1 LAQGVNGGV
10 RAMLASLLALA
21 VAVLHKDRHEL
32 VLNDKSSN
40 ETDNA
45 STASATSEAESNA
58 TTEAESNATTN
69 ASSEGPAPDTA
80 MRCELLL
87 DVSLDDIHKHGGI
100 EAFANAAQ
108 SELAHAAEVETTCVH
123 ILNLRGKYEH
133 GVDAL
138 NLMQLLKRFLQNGV
152 AKVVVDFEI
161 LPECKA
167 SFGTAVE
174 KVETKLSDEKSAL
187 RTGWLHTFLSSHS
200 KVKKAHG
207 ASDHWMEAT
216 TMSTKEP
223 AEEPATAGAAAAA
236 ILIAFFSMQA

>member
-1 LAQGVNGGV
+1 
-10 RAMLASLLALA
+10 MLASLLALA

-45 STASATSEAESNA
+45 STANATAASNA
-58 TTEAESNATTN
+58 TTEAASNATTE
-69 ASSEGPAPDTA
+69 ASSEGPAPDAA
-80 MRCELLL
+80 MRMELLL

-108 SELAHAAEVETTCVH
+108 SELAHAAEVDPLCVH
-123 ILNLRGKYEH
+123 ILNLRGKYDH
-133 GVDAL
+133 GMDAL
-138 NLMQLLKRFLQNGV
+138 NLMQLLKRFLRNGV

-167 SFGTAVE
+167 SYGTAVE
-174 KVETKLSDEKSAL
+174 KVQSKLSNETSAL

-200 KVKKAHG
+200 KVVKAHG
-207 ASDHWMEAT
+207 ASDEAMEAT
-216 TMSTKEP
+216 TMTAKP
-223 AEEPATAGAAAAA
+223 VEEPTSAAAAA
-236 ILIAFFSMQA
+236 ILIAFFAAQA

>member
-1 LAQGVNGGV
+1 
-10 RAMLASLLALA
+10 MLASLLALA
-21 VAVLHKDRHEL
+21 VAVLHKDRQEL
-32 VLNDKSSN
+32 VLNDKALN
-40 ETDNA
+40 TTDNA
-45 STASATSEAESNA
+45 STAAATEEESNA
-58 TTEAESNATTN
+58 TEAKAAT
-69 ASSEGPAPDTA
+69 GPTA
-80 MRCELLL
+80 MRCELDL
-87 DVSLDDIHKHGGI
+87 DVTLDYIHKHGGI

-167 SFGTAVE
+167 SFGTAME

>member
-1 LAQGVNGGV
+1 
-10 RAMLASLLALA
+10 MLASLLALA

-32 VLNDKSSN
+32 VLNGKSSN

-45 STASATSEAESNA
+45 STSSAATEAGSNT
-58 TTEAESNATTN
+58 TTEAESNTTTN

-108 SELAHAAEVETTCVH
+108 SELAHAAEVEPTCVH
-123 ILNLRGKYEH
+123 ILNLRGKYDQ
-133 GVDAL
+133 GMDAL
-138 NLMQLLKRFLQNGV
+138 NLMQLLKRFLRNGV
-152 AKVVVDFEI
+152 TKVVVDFEI

-167 SFGTAVE
+167 SYGTAVE
-174 KVETKLSDEKSAL
+174 KVQSKLANDTSAL

-200 KVKKAHG
+200 KVIKAHG
-207 ASDHWMEAT
+207 ASDKWMEST
-216 TMSTKEP
+216 TMTTKP
-223 AEEPATAGAAAAA
+223 VEEPTSAAAAA
-236 ILIAFFSMQA
+236 ILIALFATQA

>member
-1 LAQGVNGGV
+1 
-10 RAMLASLLALA
+10 MLASLLALA

-32 VLNDKSSN
+32 VLNDEASN
-40 ETDNA
+40 STDNA
-45 STASATSEAESNA
+45 STSSANATAEANSTTEDSNA
-58 TTEAESNATTN
+58 TA
-69 ASSEGPAPDTA
+69 ASDAPSPDTA

-167 SFGTAVE
+167 SFGTAME